1 MGKYKLFLSAVKY
14 MKNYVNVTM
23 LLSIFFR
30 DVLKGTI
37 LYIPNEYVGFS
48 GDASGKE
55 SVYQCRNQRRYGF
68 HLSLDQEDTL
78 EKEMATC
85 SSTLAWKISW
95 TKEPGRLPS
104 TGLQRV
110 KT

>member
-55 SVYQCRNQRRYGF
+55 SVYQCRNQRRYRF

-85 SSTLAWKISW
+85 SSILAWEIPW
-95 TKEPGRLPS
+95 TEKPGW
-104 TGLQRV
+104 LQSMGSQ
-110 KT
+110 KSQT